1 MSNLNNTVKK
11 DDLDELTAMLQ
22 LLDEPENWLRRP
34 L

>member
-22 LLDEPENWLRRP
+22 LLDE
-34 L
+34 

>member
-22 LLDEPENWLRRP
+22 LLD
-34 L
+34 